1 MMYTKKILILFSF
14 LFLASNF
21 VFSQEKINW
30 ISFEEAQKKSKT
42 KSKKI
47 FVDVYTLWC
56 GPCKMLDKNTFSNKD
71 VIKYINENYYAVKFN
86 AESPKDVTFLGKKY
100 SNKNYVPNKPGRN
113 SVHDLTRLLR
123 VSSYPTLMFMDS
135 KFNIM
140 GIEPGYKDYKGIEI
154 VLKFYKNNGDD
165 FLAAKTKEEKE
176 VIINNFKPKFQPK
189 FQPN

>member
-1 MMYTKKILILFSF
+1 MYTKKYLILFGF
-14 LFLASNF
+14 LLLVANI
-21 VFSQEKINW
+21 VFSQDKINW
-30 ISFEEAQKKSKT
+30 ISFEEAQKKSKI

-71 VIKYINENYYAVKFN
+71 VIKYINENYYAIKFN

-100 SNKNYVPNKPGRN
+100 SNKNYVANKPGRN

-140 GIEPGYKDYKGIEI
+140 GIEPGYKDYKGIEVI
-154 VLKFYKNNGDD
+154 LKFYKNNGDD

-176 VIINNFKPKFQPK
+176 IVINNFKPKFQPK